1 MIVSAGGGRFIDSS
15 LPKIFV
21 IVGLS
26 SVFSTLINR
35 EARVY
40 RFANSYNRQISPSS
54 SARSTQKS
62 NKSVGDGVGVAP
74 QFCLHRFRLLC
85 LGVVFADSKPD
96 NLCLTVK
103 IVPWIFI
110 TKHLF
115 IRIDRVS
122 LFFE

>member
-1 MIVSAGGGRFIDSS
+1 MIVSAGAAIYRLAFAENFRYRG
-15 LPKIFV
+15 V
-21 IVGLS
+21 IV
-26 SVFSTLINR
+26 VFSTLINR